1 MVPARPGRPGSCQNH
16 LVKQW
21 SVGGAVIESA
31 VLEACSIELP
41 GGPGGLDGLLMVQNL
56 RRGGRIDWTP
66 PGGVIDAGEHL
77 VGGLTREV
85 SEETGLTVTHW
96 EGPLYRITAE
106 APGLGWTLTVEVH
119 RALEV
124 AGCLE
129 VGRDPDGI
137 VVAAD
142 VVSVRDCGPRMQG
155 AHPWVSE
162 PLLEWM
168 DQRWSGTRE
177 FAYLVDGSDPDELHI
192 ERTTPRAAGG
202 P

>member
-1 MVPARPGRPGSCQNH
+1 MLA
-16 LVKQW
+16 
-21 SVGGAVIESA
+21 
-31 VLEACSIELP
+31 ACSVDPP
-41 GGPGGLDGLLMVQNL
+41 GPHSGVSGVLMVQNL
-56 RRGGRIDWTP
+56 RRGGHRDWTP

-85 SEETGLTVTHW
+85 SEETGLTVTSW
-96 EGPLYRITAE
+96 EGPLYRITAV

-119 RALEV
+119 RALAV
-124 AGCLE
+124 VGCIE

-142 VVSVRDCGPRMQG
+142 LVAPDDCGPRMSG

-162 PLLEWM
+162 PLLDWM
-168 DQRWSGTRE
+168 AQRWSGTRDY
-177 FAYLVDGSDPDELHI
+177 AYRVEGSDPERLRI
-192 ERTTPRAAGG
+192 ERTEPGDFRL